1 MLPSGVHTTIASV
14 DGDFGEID
22 EAFPPKSVTIQLTDD
37 IDISRGD
44 MIVKGDNEPTVS
56 QNIVA
61 MICWMN
67 PQPLRLNGM
76 YALRHTTREV
86 RAKIMQIDFKVDMDN
101 LANNPEVTTV
111 AMNDIARITL
121 RTSRPLIFDTYETNR
136 KTGSFILIEEGT
148 NETVGVGMII

>member
-1 MLPSGVHTTIASV
+1 
-14 DGDFGEID
+14 
-22 EAFPPKSVTIQLTDD
+22 
-37 IDISRGD
+37 
-44 MIVKGDNEPTVS
+44 
-56 QNIVA
+56 
-61 MICWMN
+61 
-67 PQPLRLNGM
+67 
-76 YALRHTTREV
+76 
-86 RAKIMQIDFKVDMDN
+86 MQIDFKVDMDN